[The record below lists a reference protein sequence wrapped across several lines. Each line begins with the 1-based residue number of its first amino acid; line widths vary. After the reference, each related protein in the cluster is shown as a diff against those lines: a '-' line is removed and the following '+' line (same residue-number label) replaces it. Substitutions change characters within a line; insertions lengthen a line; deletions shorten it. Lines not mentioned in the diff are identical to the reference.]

1 MVSCFRKHSSVVLL
15 LLLALLALLHGLLG
29 ERAGHDDVLII
40 ALLATLAVG
49 AVEAAAS
56 GMLALIAGGLATLTF
71 CTVMA
76 ARWFRIES
84 AVQAQPI
91 LLAIFFAFCAL
102 RLLQKVL
109 RPGLVSAGKLYDAA
123 SIYLLLG
130 LTWSALYNWTEQ
142 RVPGSFHVAGDSSLR
157 PVTSETLLYFSFTTL
172 TTVGFGDVVAVRSL
186 SRMLASMEA
195 ITGVL
200 YVAILI
206 ARLAG
211 SYGQREARDVTGGTH
226 EV

>member
-1 MVSCFRKHSSVVLL
+1 MVKLFRKHSSVVLL
-15 LLLALLALLHGLLG
+15 LLLATLALLHGLLA
-29 ERAGHDDVLII
+29 ERAGQDDVLILV
-40 ALLATLAVG
+40 LLATLAAG
-49 AVEAAAS
+49 AAEAAAS
-56 GMLALIAGGLATLTF
+56 GMIALIAGGLATLTF
-71 CTVMA
+71 CAVIA
-76 ARWFRIES
+76 ARWFHMES
-84 AVQAQPI
+84 AIQAQPV
-91 LLAIFFAFCAL
+91 LLAIFFAFCAV

-109 RPGLVSAGKLYDAA
+109 RPGLVNAGKLYDAA

-142 RVPGSFHVAGDSSLR
+142 QVPGSFRVATDTSR
-157 PVTSETLLYFSFTTL
+157 PVSSETLLYFSFTTL

-211 SYGQREARDVTGGTH
+211 SYGQREARDAAGVPH
-226 EV
+226 DV